1 MATFARCTR
10 ADGRHVYVNL
20 DLVLCIERVPKHN
33 RTILSLTTLLLN
45 GELSLEVQEEPQSL
59 LPLIPMQ

>member
-20 DLVLCIERVPKHN
+20 DLVLCIERVPKFN
-33 RTILSLTTLLLN
+33 RTVLSLSTRLLN
-45 GELSLEVQEEPQSL
+45 GDLSLEVQEEPQT
-59 LPLIPMQ
+59 LIPMQ

>member
-20 DLVLCIERVPKHN
+20 DQVLCIERVPKHN
-33 RTILSLTTLLLN
+33 RTILSLTTRLLN

-59 LPLIPMQ
+59 IPLIPMQ